1 MVARAPLLAGLAAI
15 VWLAGC
21 GASDAD
27 PAASSTHP
35 DPTVTPS
42 PDPDPDPGPGPG
54 PVSDDIEELP
64 AHRLLIR
71 ASLDLRGV
79 RPSVDDLD
87 RIAADPDAYEALVD
101 DYLAD
106 PRFADRVMDLFAEI
120 YLTQTEQ
127 YFLNLAA
134 YGVEDVPTPVLL
146 DAIGSEALQVLG
158 EVAREDLPITDLVTA
173 DWTMANEVT
182 ARLWPLDYPEGETGW
197 KRAHYTDGRPAAGV
211 LSGTGILWRYQ
222 STDSN
227 ANRKRAN
234 QASRI
239 LLCNDYLVRPI
250 DFDRNV
256 NLLDDDAIADAI
268 KTNPGCVNCH
278 VSLDPFAAYFFGFTS
293 FNPDSTDAGR
303 YHPSRERMGED
314 ILGVTPGFYGDP
326 GSSLADL
333 GWQIARD
340 NRFPQCMTEHVTEL
354 MLRRDAELLDFE
366 RLTEHRN
373 ALIEGDLALRP
384 LFRSVVTSPEYR
396 AGTDAGLPGT
406 QVPLK
411 MVTPGLLASQVADLT
426 GFSWTAGGW
435 DLMQSDQ
442 VGFLTL
448 AGGADGSFV
457 TKHSRSPNVT
467 LLLVQERLAE
477 ASAAYVVAED
487 LVSESPRLFDV
498 LPPSTHVDDD
508 PTAAVAQ
515 LQSLHRRIFG
525 TTVAADGP
533 EVEPNLAL
541 WHDLY
546 DIEGDPEGAWGG
558 VLTALLRDPDLLLY

>member
-1 MVARAPLLAGLAAI
+1 MVSRPLTLLAVVALVACSSSDEPADSQNTAAR
-15 VWLAGC
+15 
-21 GASDAD
+21 
-27 PAASSTHP
+27 P
-35 DPTVTPS
+35 DPTATVVTGTD
-42 PDPDPDPGPGPG
+42 DPTDPGPQPRET
-54 PVSDDIEELP
+54 IEELS
-64 AHRLLIR
+64 AHRLLTR

-79 RPSVDDLD
+79 RPSADELA
-87 RIAADPDAYEALVD
+87 RLEADPAAYETLVD
-101 DYLAD
+101 EFLAD

-120 YLTQTEQ
+120 TLTRTEQ

-134 YGVEDVPTPVLL
+134 YGVEDVPQPDLL
-146 DAIGSEALQVLG
+146 DAIGGEALQVIG

-211 LSGTGILWRYQ
+211 LSGTGIWWRYQ

-256 NLLDDDAIADAI
+256 NLLDEEAINDAL

-314 ILGVTPGFYGDP
+314 VLGVTPGFYGDP

-340 NRFPQCMTEHVTEL
+340 NRFPECMTEHVTEL
-354 MLRRDAELLDFE
+354 LLRRDAELLDFA

-373 ALIEGDLALRP
+373 ALIEGELAFRP
-384 LFRSVVTSPEYR
+384 LFRSVVMSPEYR
-396 AGTDAGLPGT
+396 AATDAGLPGT

-411 MVTPGLLASQVADLT
+411 MVTPGLLASQMEDLT
-426 GFSWTAGGW
+426 GFRWTGQGW
-435 DLMQSDQ
+435 DLVQSDQ
-442 VGFLTL
+442 FGFLTL
-448 AGGADGSFV
+448 AGGADGAFV
-457 TKHSRSPNVT
+457 TKHSRGPNVT

-477 ASAAYVVAED
+477 ASAAYVVTED
-487 LVSESPRLFDV
+487 LSSDSPRLFDR
-498 LPPSTHVDDD
+498 LSPDTHVDDD
-508 PTAAVAQ
+508 PAGAAAQ
-515 LQSLHRRIFG
+515 LQGLHRRIFG
-525 TTVAADGP
+525 TTIAADGP
-533 EVEPNLAL
+533 EVEANLAL
-541 WHDLY
+541 WHDLFA
-546 DIEGDPEGAWGG
+546 IEGEPAAAWAG